1 MPVNLSPL
9 WHWQSRRKMSVIR
22 EETICRH
29 YNDIEKNAN
38 VPQDHIS
45 KQHYPTKEYD
55 DSNKKNA
62 FNKFSSN
69 LNAVHD
75 RNICHL
81 SRTKNIDPLRPPLLE
96 IPSPDVIQKRLLQLS
111 AAFSRTKLSTLFDF
125 SYLNNERQQQKQQI
139 YKKVDGFDGNT
150 TRLFLTCNSPSVT
163 IAPRLSPYQFRNKF
177 QSTTF
182 NILNSSRRKGFFE
195 I

>member
-1 MPVNLSPL
+1 
-9 WHWQSRRKMSVIR
+9 MSVIR

-55 DSNKKNA
+55 DGNKKNA

-81 SRTKNIDPLRPPLLE
+81 SRTKNIDPLRPPLLD

-125 SYLNNERQQQKQQI
+125 SY
-139 YKKVDGFDGNT
+139 
-150 TRLFLTCNSPSVT
+150 
-163 IAPRLSPYQFRNKF
+163 
-177 QSTTF
+177 
-182 NILNSSRRKGFFE
+182 
-195 I
+195 

>member
-1 MPVNLSPL
+1 
-9 WHWQSRRKMSVIR
+9 MSVIR

-62 FNKFSSN
+62 FNKFTSN

-81 SRTKNIDPLRPPLLE
+81 SRTKNIDPLRPPLLD
-96 IPSPDVIQKRLLQLS
+96 IPSPEVIQKRLLQLS

-163 IAPRLSPYQFRNKF
+163 IAPRLYPITSE
-177 QSTTF
+177 T
-182 NILNSSRRKGFFE
+182 NSNRLLLIISIALSREGLLE